1 LKFTRRRI
9 AIGVAAAAAALA
21 VAVPV
26 AIGGITVFPGSLSP
40 GDTPQTDRLFRDG
53 VPSVCLWNGV
63 NVIGPPGV
71 PFGVP
76 IPGPSKPNPGL
87 FGDAGA
93 RVADTYTFWNAS
105 VRPQCVTVTLRHQC
119 GSLIDP
125 LGVNAFAAMYA
136 RYEPTDPSLN
146 WFADAGQSGTPERFG
161 LVVPALRTFQVVV
174 STVDLDLLNCNA
186 YPLTVQ
192 IGKTATL
199 TTAGGAGPTATGA
212 AAAAKPVWKP
222 GAVDK
227 R

>member
-1 LKFTRRRI
+1 M
-9 AIGVAAAAAALA
+9 
-21 VAVPV
+21 AVPV
-26 AIGGITVFPGSLSP
+26 ALGGITVFPGSLSP
-40 GDTPQTDRLFRDG
+40 GDTAQTDRLFRDG
-53 VPSVCLWNGV
+53 TPSVCVWSV
-63 NVIGPPGV
+63 
-71 PFGVP
+71 FGTP

-87 FGDAGA
+87 FGDALA
-93 RVADTYTFWNAS
+93 RVADVYTFWNAS

-119 GSLIDP
+119 GALIDP
-125 LGVNAFAAMYA
+125 LGVNAFAAIYA

-161 LVVPALRTFQVVV
+161 LVVPAFRTFQVVV
-174 STVDLDLLNCNA
+174 STVDLDPLNCNA
-186 YPLTVQ
+186 YQLTVQ